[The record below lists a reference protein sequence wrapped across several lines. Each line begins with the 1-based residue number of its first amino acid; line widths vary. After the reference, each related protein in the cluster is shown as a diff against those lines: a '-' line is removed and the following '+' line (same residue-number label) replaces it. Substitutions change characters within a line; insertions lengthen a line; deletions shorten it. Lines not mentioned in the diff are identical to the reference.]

1 MLNLHTH
8 ITLCW
13 QQLYNVLSPVW
24 QYEFCSLFIFLL
36 KEKSVSEDGSLSSED
51 EPSACLADL
60 RMGYGRNELRG
71 DD

>member
-1 MLNLHTH
+1 MNSVH
-8 ITLCW
+8 
-13 QQLYNVLSPVW
+13 
-24 QYEFCSLFIFLL
+24 FLFFLL
-36 KEKSVSEDGSLSSED
+36 KEKSVSEDGSFSSED

>member
-1 MLNLHTH
+1 
-8 ITLCW
+8 
-13 QQLYNVLSPVW
+13 VLSPVW